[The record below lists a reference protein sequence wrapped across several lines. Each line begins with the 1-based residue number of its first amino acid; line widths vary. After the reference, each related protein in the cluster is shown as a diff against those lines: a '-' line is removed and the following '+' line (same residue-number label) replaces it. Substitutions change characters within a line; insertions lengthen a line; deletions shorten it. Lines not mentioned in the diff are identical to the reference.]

1 MTSAWQLLL
10 VVCGGGLG
18 AGLRYLLGAGL
29 GGVLATPWPTL
40 AINLAGSLAI
50 GLLVGSQL
58 GAPWFA
64 AWGKHLLATGLL
76 GGFTTYSAFALD
88 TVHLL
93 GEGRLLPALAYASG
107 TAVGCI
113 AAAWIGMRLA
123 T

>member
-1 MTSAWQLLL
+1 MNGGWPLLL

-18 AGLRYLLGAGL
+18 AGLRYLAGMAL
-29 GGVLATPWPTL
+29 GGVMTSPWPTL

-64 AWGKHLLATGLL
+64 AWGKHLLVTGLL

-93 GEGRLLPALAYASG
+93 GEGRLLPAIVYAAG

-113 AAAWIGMRLA
+113 AAAGLGLRLA
-123 T
+123 A